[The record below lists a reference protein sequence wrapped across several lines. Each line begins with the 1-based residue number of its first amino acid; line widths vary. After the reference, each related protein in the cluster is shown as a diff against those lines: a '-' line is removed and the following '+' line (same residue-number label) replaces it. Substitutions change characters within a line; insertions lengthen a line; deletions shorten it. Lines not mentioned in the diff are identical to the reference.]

1 VPFLAVLWADGERAG
16 DGGMAV
22 VSGKWAQKA
31 RLEGDLRSALPVG
44 RPYKPSVSP
53 TSKKPGGH
61 EIQQFCRTQLLPIHF
76 KFFRHGY
83 CRFESCPIL
92 AAPFE
97 PITLQTCFTAH
108 TQEWRIWLDNQLTRP
123 ASVTAQQSRRNTQA
137 QQAAQ
142 VCRRTGSA
150 SRP

>member
-1 VPFLAVLWADGERAG
+1 
-16 DGGMAV
+16 
-22 VSGKWAQKA
+22 
-31 RLEGDLRSALPVG
+31 
-44 RPYKPSVSP
+44 
-53 TSKKPGGH
+53 
-61 EIQQFCRTQLLPIHF
+61 
-76 KFFRHGY
+76 
-83 CRFESCPIL
+83 L

-108 TQEWRIWLDNQLTRP
+108 TQEWQIWLDNQLTRP